1 VLRLSNLRFAAIAV
15 ALLLAFVL
23 LFAFGGADAPADRA
37 ILYWAQRESLVAPAR
52 FVTRLAD
59 WTSVLLIAGSAAL
72 WLAWRRRRGA
82 ALLLIALLLSERLIV
97 ELLKK
102 LVGRDRPDPAGH
114 LDAVHSL
121 AFPSGH
127 SANAMTLGLGL
138 ALLLTPPGGAR
149 AAAVAAALLFALL
162 VGVSRMVLG
171 VHWPSDVAGGWLL
184 GALWT
189 VLLVRLAAG
198 TGAPRPH

>member
-1 VLRLSNLRFAAIAV
+1 MLRLSHLRFAAITV
-15 ALLLAFVL
+15 AILLAFVL
-23 LFAFGGADAPADRA
+23 LFALGGPEAPVDRA

-52 FVTRLAD
+52 LITRLAD
-59 WTSVLLIAGSAAL
+59 WTSVLLIAGVAAL
-72 WLAWRRRRGA
+72 WLAFRRRRGA

-97 ELLKK
+97 ELLKN

-114 LDAVHSL
+114 LDAVHSM

-138 ALLLTPPGGAR
+138 ALLVTPPGRGR
-149 AAAVAAALLFALL
+149 AVALSAALLFALL
-162 VGVSRMVLG
+162 VGISRMVLG

-198 TGAPRPH
+198 TGASRPH